1 MTVEWQK
8 MQDADLVDVSRI
20 AAEVHPGFPEEDAIF
35 AERLSLFPDG
45 CQLLRVDGDAS
56 GYLFSH
62 PVEFG
67 KVPRLNSLL
76 GEIAAGADSLYIHD
90 LALLPQA
97 RGTGAAK
104 QIVSQMS
111 SWART
116 RGFASMSLVA
126 VNESQR
132 FWESQWFIVTNR
144 PELAA
149 KLQSYEPD
157 ARFMVRQLD

>member
-1 MTVEWQK
+1 MAFEWQP
-8 MQDADLVDVSRI
+8 MQAEDLSLVSSI
-20 AAEVHPGFPEEDAIF
+20 AAEVHPAFPEEEAVF
-35 AERLSLFPDG
+35 AERLRLFPEG
-45 CQLLRVDGDAS
+45 CKLLQVDGAAA

-62 PVEFG
+62 PVKFG
-67 KVPRLNSLL
+67 QVPELNSLL
-76 GEIAAGADSLYIHD
+76 GEVAVGADSLYIHD
-90 LALLPQA
+90 LALLPHA

-116 RGFASMSLVA
+116 RGFATMSLVA

-132 FWESQWFIVTNR
+132 FWESQWFIVANR
-144 PELAA
+144 PELAD
-149 KLQSYEPD
+149 KLESYEPE